1 MGWVGWFEW
10 RDIMY
15 KEYRRYMNF
24 KKDSF
29 ANIKRELEEKF
40 SIRFPT
46 TGLPTEKEKKEYRKI
61 IIEKIW
67 ASYELHEKNLQ
78 VKEKSWRNIIK
89 KNDLKTICSE
99 GVIDESVDIYMML
112 GVGAAKKG
120 NISLMSDKFNDEIEK
135 KYPFEIKNIKQ
146 ESGYSDKKVSFWCRH
161 FQRKLLA
168 TNLLSQNNNE
178 KDFSKFKYTR
188 IKKIW
193 EELKDADVN
202 VENRIIFED
211 IIGFILAH
219 QIYICVKRQNR
230 KYGRDTYY
238 FNEKINDLI
247 KVVCQIPGI
256 KRRYMLTEKIFQ
268 TDYSVAED
276 KNSKEWNEFLEMIK
290 KLHAYLV
297 LLEWWYAFSQGSAS
311 AQVFSWLLNN
321 LKNIDDEV
329 DKYNFLTSLYDADRY
344 EERYTDIP
352 TAEGTSM
359 GMLLS
364 EFGEIEKE
372 LRRIKIIFKAKE
384 IHESDELIK
393 LGIGKDIKQVIRICE
408 EYEKNL
414 KKGKK
419 EIIDKIEQRNRKL
432 ILSKKDTPDITYAK
446 IQKLIL
452 YHRLKEIETVG
463 KFPYV

>member
-1 MGWVGWFEW
+1 M
-10 RDIMY
+10 
-15 KEYRRYMNF
+15 
-24 KKDSF
+24 
-29 ANIKRELEEKF
+29 
-40 SIRFPT
+40 
-46 TGLPTEKEKKEYRKI
+46 
-61 IIEKIW
+61 IE
-67 ASYELHEKNLQ
+67 
-78 VKEKSWRNIIK
+78 
-89 KNDLKTICSE
+89 T
-99 GVIDESVDIYMML
+99 
-112 GVGAAKKG
+112 
-120 NISLMSDKFNDEIEK
+120 EK

-211 IIGFILAH
+211 IIRFILAH

-230 KYGRDTYY
+230 KHGRDTYY

-372 LRRIKIIFKAKE
+372 LGRIKIIFKAKE

-432 ILSKKDTPDITYAK
+432 ILSKKDTPDITYPK
-446 IQKLIL
+446 IQKLML
-452 YHRLKEIETVG
+452 YHRFKRNRNCWKISICLKGSKYIA
-463 KFPYV
+463 K